1 MFRLAEQRR
10 HPMKYLKK
18 VAAIVAKDI
27 AAELRT
33 REMLSSMGVFA
44 ILVIIIF
51 NFALELTE
59 RQIVETATPGA
70 LWVTIVF
77 AGMLGLNR
85 SLSVELDKGCLDGLL
100 LAPVDRSAI
109 FLGKALGNAL
119 FMLAVEIVVLPL
131 FGVFFN
137 VPLMRPWVILIVVLG
152 TLGFAGVGT
161 LLSSMAVN
169 TRAREVMLP
178 ILLFPVAMPELVA
191 AVKATAGAMAGLPVS
206 EWQQWLNLLIVFD
219 VVLIAVSF
227 MVFEYI
233 VEE

>member
-1 MFRLAEQRR
+1 MN
-10 HPMKYLKK
+10 YLKK
-18 VAAIVAKDI
+18 VVAIIAKDV

-44 ILVIIIF
+44 ILVIIVF

-70 LWVTIVF
+70 LWVTIIF

-100 LAPVDRSAI
+100 LTPVDRNAI
-109 FLGKALGNAL
+109 FFGKALGNAL
-119 FMLAVEIVVLPL
+119 FMLIVEVIVLPL
-131 FGVFFN
+131 FVVFFN
-137 VPLMRPWVILIVVLG
+137 VPLVQPWVILIVVLG

-178 ILLFPVAMPELVA
+178 ILLFPVAMPELIA
-191 AVKATAGAMAGLPVS
+191 AVKATSGAMMGLPVS
-206 EWQQWLNLLIVFD
+206 EWQQWLSLLIVFD

-227 MVFEYI
+227 MVFEYV

>member
-1 MFRLAEQRR
+1 
-10 HPMKYLKK
+10 MKYFRH
-18 VAAIVAKDI
+18 VAAIVAKDL

-44 ILVIIIF
+44 ILVIVVF
-51 NFALELTE
+51 NFALELTD

-70 LWVTIVF
+70 VWVTIIF

-85 SLSVELDKGCLDGLL
+85 SLTIELDRGCMDGLL
-100 LAPVDRSAI
+100 LMPIDRSAI
-109 FLGKALGNAL
+109 FFGKAAGNAL

-131 FGVFFN
+131 FVVFFN
-137 VPLMRPWVILIVVLG
+137 VPLIQPWVVGIVVLG

-161 LLSSMAVN
+161 LLSALAVN

-178 ILLFPVAMPELVA
+178 VLLFPVAMPELIA
-191 AVKATAGAMAGLPVS
+191 AVKATSGAMLGLPLS
-206 EWQQWLNLLIVFD
+206 EWQHWLSLLIVFD
-219 VVLIAVSF
+219 LILIAVSF
-227 MVFEYI
+227 MVFEYV

>member
-1 MFRLAEQRR
+1 MN
-10 HPMKYLKK
+10 YLNK
-18 VAAIVAKDI
+18 VAAIIAKDV

-33 REMLSSMGVFA
+33 REMLSSMGVFS
-44 ILVIIIF
+44 ILVIIVF

-59 RQIVETATPGA
+59 RNIIETATPGA
-70 LWVTIVF
+70 LWVTIIF

-100 LAPVDRSAI
+100 LTPVDRSAI

-119 FMLAVEIVVLPL
+119 FMLAVEVVVLPL
-131 FGVFFN
+131 FVVFFN
-137 VPLMRPWVILIVVLG
+137 VPFVQPWVILVVVLG
-152 TLGFAGVGT
+152 TFGFAGVGT

-178 ILLFPVAMPELVA
+178 ILLFPVAMPELIA
-191 AVKATAGAMAGLPVS
+191 AVKATSGAMMGLPVS
-206 EWQQWLNLLIVFD
+206 EWRQWLNLLIVFD
-219 VVLIAVSF
+219 VILVTVSF
-227 MVFEYI
+227 MVFEYV

>member
-1 MFRLAEQRR
+1 MI
-10 HPMKYLKK
+10 YLRK
-18 VAAIVAKDI
+18 VAAIIAKDI

-33 REMLSSMGVFA
+33 REMLSSMGVFS
-44 ILVIIIF
+44 ILVIIVF

-59 RQIVETATPGA
+59 RQIIQTTIPGA
-70 LWVTIVF
+70 LWVTIIF

-100 LAPVDRSAI
+100 LTPVDRSAI
-109 FLGKALGNAL
+109 FFGKALGNAL
-119 FMLAVEIVVLPL
+119 FMLVVEVIVVPL
-131 FGVFFN
+131 FVVFFN
-137 VPLMRPWVILIVVLG
+137 VPLVQPWVVVIVVLG
-152 TLGFAGVGT
+152 TFGFAGVGT

-178 ILLFPVAMPELVA
+178 ILLFPVAMPEIVA
-191 AVKATAGAMAGLPVS
+191 AVKATAGAMAGLSVS

-219 VVLIAVSF
+219 VILVAVSV
-227 MVFEYI
+227 MVFEYV

>member
-1 MFRLAEQRR
+1 MS
-10 HPMKYLKK
+10 YLKK
-18 VAAIVAKDI
+18 VAAIIAKDI

-44 ILVIIIF
+44 ILVIVVF

-59 RQIVETATPGA
+59 RQIIETATPGA
-70 LWVTIVF
+70 LWVTIIF

-100 LAPVDRSAI
+100 LTPVDRSAI
-109 FLGKALGNAL
+109 FFGKALGNAL
-119 FMLAVEIVVLPL
+119 FMLIVEVIVLPR
-131 FGVFFN
+131 FVVFFN
-137 VPLMRPWVILIVVLG
+137 VPLVQPWVILIVVLG

-178 ILLFPVAMPELVA
+178 ILLFPVAMPELIA
-191 AVKATAGAMAGLPVS
+191 AVKATSGAMMGLPVS
-206 EWQQWLNLLIVFD
+206 EWQQWLSLLIVFD

-227 MVFEYI
+227 MVFEYV

>member
-1 MFRLAEQRR
+1 MT
-10 HPMKYLKK
+10 YLKQI
-18 VAAIVAKDI
+18 AAIVAKDI

-44 ILVIIIF
+44 ILVIVVF

-70 LWVTIVF
+70 LWVTIIF

-85 SLSVELDKGCLDGLL
+85 SLAIELDRGCLDGLL
-100 LAPVDRSAI
+100 LTPVDRSAI
-109 FLGKALGNAL
+109 FFGKALGNAL
-119 FMLAVEIVVLPL
+119 FMLIVEIVVLPL
-131 FGVFFN
+131 FVVFFN
-137 VPLMRPWVILIVVLG
+137 VPLVQPWVVVIVVLG

-161 LLSSMAVN
+161 LLSALAVN

-178 ILLFPVAMPELVA
+178 VLLFPVAMPELIA
-191 AVKATAGAMAGLPVS
+191 AVKATSGAMTGLPVS
-206 EWQQWLNLLIVFD
+206 EWQQWLSLLIVFD

-227 MVFEYI
+227 MVFEYV

>member
-1 MFRLAEQRR
+1 MN
-10 HPMKYLKK
+10 YLKK
-18 VAAIVAKDI
+18 VVAIIAKDI

-44 ILVIIIF
+44 ILVIIVF

-70 LWVTIVF
+70 LWVTIIF

-100 LAPVDRSAI
+100 LTPVDRSAI
-109 FLGKALGNAL
+109 FFGKALGNAL
-119 FMLAVEIVVLPL
+119 FMLIVEVIVLPL
-131 FGVFFN
+131 FVVFFN
-137 VPLMRPWVILIVVLG
+137 VPLVQPWVILIVVLG

-178 ILLFPVAMPELVA
+178 ILLFPVAMPELIA
-191 AVKATAGAMAGLPVS
+191 AVKATSGAMMGLPVS
-206 EWQQWLNLLIVFD
+206 EWQQWLSLLIVFD

-227 MVFEYI
+227 MVFEYV

>member
-1 MFRLAEQRR
+1 M
-10 HPMKYLKK
+10 MYLSQ
-18 VAAIVAKDI
+18 VAAIIAKDI

-33 REMLSSMGVFA
+33 REMLSSMGVFS
-44 ILVIIIF
+44 ILVIIVF
-51 NFALELTE
+51 NFALELTD
-59 RQIVETATPGA
+59 RQIVLTATPGA
-70 LWVTIVF
+70 LWVTIIF

-85 SLSVELDKGCLDGLL
+85 SLAVELDKGCLDGLL
-100 LAPVDRSAI
+100 LTPVDRSAI
-109 FLGKALGNAL
+109 FFGKALGNAL
-119 FMLAVEIVVLPL
+119 FMLVVEVVVLPL
-131 FGVFFN
+131 FVVFFD
-137 VPLMRPWVILIVVLG
+137 VPLIRPWVMVIVVLG

-206 EWQQWLNLLIVFD
+206 EWQQWLTLLIVFD
-219 VVLIAVSF
+219 VILVAVSF
-227 MVFEYI
+227 MVFEYV

>member
-1 MFRLAEQRR
+1 MN
-10 HPMKYLKK
+10 YLKQ
-18 VAAIVAKDI
+18 VAAIIAKDI

-44 ILVIIIF
+44 ILVIIVF

-59 RQIVETATPGA
+59 RQIIETATPGA
-70 LWVTIVF
+70 LWVTIIF

-100 LAPVDRSAI
+100 LTPVDRSAI
-109 FLGKALGNAL
+109 FFGKALGNAL
-119 FMLAVEIVVLPL
+119 FMLIVEAIVLPL
-131 FGVFFN
+131 FVVFFN
-137 VPLMRPWVILIVVLG
+137 VPLVQPWVILIVVLG

-178 ILLFPVAMPELVA
+178 ILLFPVAMPELIA
-191 AVKATAGAMAGLPVS
+191 AVKATAGAMMGLPVS
-206 EWQQWLNLLIVFD
+206 EWQQWLSLLIVFD

>member
-1 MFRLAEQRR
+1 MS
-10 HPMKYLKK
+10 YLKK
-18 VAAIVAKDI
+18 VAAIIAKDI
-27 AAELRT
+27 TAELRT

-44 ILVIIIF
+44 ILVIIVF
-51 NFALELTE
+51 NFAFELTE
-59 RQIVETATPGA
+59 RQIIETATPGA
-70 LWVTIVF
+70 LWVTIIF

-100 LAPVDRSAI
+100 LTPVDRSAI
-109 FLGKALGNAL
+109 FFGKALGNAL
-119 FMLAVEIVVLPL
+119 FMLIVEAIVLPL
-131 FGVFFN
+131 FVVFFN
-137 VPLMRPWVILIVVLG
+137 VPLVQPWVILIVVLG

-178 ILLFPVAMPELVA
+178 ILLFPVAMPELIA
-191 AVKATAGAMAGLPVS
+191 AVKATSGAMMGLPVR
-206 EWQQWLNLLIVFD
+206 EWQQWLSLLIVFD

>member
-1 MFRLAEQRR
+1 MAFIR
-10 HPMKYLKK
+10 K

-33 REMLSSMGVFA
+33 REMLSSMGVFS
-44 ILVIIIF
+44 ILVIIVL
-51 NFALELTE
+51 NFALELSD
-59 RQIVETATPGA
+59 RQIVLTVTPGA
-70 LWVTIVF
+70 VWVTIVF

-85 SLSVELDKGCLDGLL
+85 SLAVELDKGCLDGLL
-100 LAPVDRSAI
+100 LTPVDRSAI
-109 FLGKALGNAL
+109 FVGKALGNAL
-119 FMLAVEIVVLPL
+119 FMLVVEVVVLPL
-131 FGVFFN
+131 FVVFFDA
-137 VPLMRPWVILIVVLG
+137 PLIRPWVALIVVLG

-178 ILLFPVAMPELVA
+178 ILLFPVAVPELIA

-206 EWQQWLNLLIVFD
+206 EWQQWLSLLIVFD
-219 VVLIAVSF
+219 VVLVTMSF
-227 MVFEYI
+227 MVFEYV

>member
-1 MFRLAEQRR
+1 MN
-10 HPMKYLKK
+10 YLKQ
-18 VAAIVAKDI
+18 VAAIIAKDI

-44 ILVIIIF
+44 ILVIIVF

-59 RQIVETATPGA
+59 RQIIETATPGA
-70 LWVTIVF
+70 LWVTIIF

-100 LAPVDRSAI
+100 LTPVDRSAI
-109 FLGKALGNAL
+109 FFGKALGNAL
-119 FMLAVEIVVLPL
+119 FMLIVEAIVLPL
-131 FGVFFN
+131 FVVFFN
-137 VPLMRPWVILIVVLG
+137 VPLVQPWVILIVVLG

-178 ILLFPVAMPELVA
+178 ILLFPVAMPELIA
-191 AVKATAGAMAGLPVS
+191 AVKATSGAMMGLPVS
-206 EWQQWLNLLIVFD
+206 EWQQWLSLLIVFD
-219 VVLIAVSF
+219 VVLVAVSF
-227 MVFEYI
+227 MVFEYV

>member
-1 MFRLAEQRR
+1 MN
-10 HPMKYLKK
+10 YLKK
-18 VAAIVAKDI
+18 VVAIIAKDV

-44 ILVIIIF
+44 ILVIIVF

-70 LWVTIVF
+70 LWVTIIF

-100 LAPVDRSAI
+100 LTPVDRSAI
-109 FLGKALGNAL
+109 FFGKALGNAL
-119 FMLAVEIVVLPL
+119 FMLIVEVIVLPL
-131 FGVFFN
+131 FVVFFN
-137 VPLMRPWVILIVVLG
+137 VPVVQPWVILIVVLG

-178 ILLFPVAMPELVA
+178 ILLFPVAMPELIA
-191 AVKATAGAMAGLPVS
+191 AVKATAGAMMGLPVS
-206 EWQQWLNLLIVFD
+206 EWQQWLSLLIVFD

-227 MVFEYI
+227 MVFEYV

>member
-1 MFRLAEQRR
+1 MN
-10 HPMKYLKK
+10 YLKQ
-18 VAAIVAKDI
+18 VAAIIAKDI

-44 ILVIIIF
+44 ILVIIVF
-51 NFALELTE
+51 NFAFELTE
-59 RQIVETATPGA
+59 RQIIETATPGA
-70 LWVTIVF
+70 LWVTIIF

-100 LAPVDRSAI
+100 LTPVDRSAI
-109 FLGKALGNAL
+109 FFGKALGNAL
-119 FMLAVEIVVLPL
+119 FMLIVEAIVLPL
-131 FGVFFN
+131 FVVFFN
-137 VPLMRPWVILIVVLG
+137 VPLVQPWVILIVALG

-178 ILLFPVAMPELVA
+178 ILLFPVAMPELIA
-191 AVKATAGAMAGLPVS
+191 AVKATAGAMMGLPVS
-206 EWQQWLNLLIVFD
+206 EWQQWLSLLIVFD

-227 MVFEYI
+227 MVFEYV

>member
-1 MFRLAEQRR
+1 MS
-10 HPMKYLKK
+10 YLKK
-18 VAAIVAKDI
+18 VAAIIAKDI

-44 ILVIIIF
+44 ILVIIVF
-51 NFALELTE
+51 NFAFELTE
-59 RQIVETATPGA
+59 RQIIETATPGA
-70 LWVTIVF
+70 LWVTIIF

-100 LAPVDRSAI
+100 LTPVDRSAI
-109 FLGKALGNAL
+109 FFGKALGNAL
-119 FMLAVEIVVLPL
+119 FMLIVEAIVLPL
-131 FGVFFN
+131 FVVFFN
-137 VPLMRPWVILIVVLG
+137 VPLVQPWVILIVVLG

-178 ILLFPVAMPELVA
+178 ILLFPVAMPELIA
-191 AVKATAGAMAGLPVS
+191 AVKATSGAMMGLPVS
-206 EWQQWLNLLIVFD
+206 EWQQWLSLLIVFD

-227 MVFEYI
+227 MVFEYV

>member
-1 MFRLAEQRR
+1 MN
-10 HPMKYLKK
+10 YLKQ
-18 VAAIVAKDI
+18 VAAIIAKDV

-44 ILVIIIF
+44 ILVIIVF
-51 NFALELTE
+51 NFAFELTE
-59 RQIVETATPGA
+59 RQIIETATPGA
-70 LWVTIVF
+70 LWVTIIF

-100 LAPVDRSAI
+100 LTPVDRSAI
-109 FLGKALGNAL
+109 FFGKALGNAL
-119 FMLAVEIVVLPL
+119 FMLIVEAIVLPL
-131 FGVFFN
+131 FVVFFN
-137 VPLMRPWVILIVVLG
+137 VPLVQPWVILIVVLG

-178 ILLFPVAMPELVA
+178 ILLFPVAMPELIA
-191 AVKATAGAMAGLPVS
+191 AVKATAGAMMGLPVS
-206 EWQQWLNLLIVFD
+206 EWQQWLSLLIVFD
-219 VVLIAVSF
+219 VVLITVSF

>member
-1 MFRLAEQRR
+1 MT
-10 HPMKYLKK
+10 YLRKI
-18 VAAIVAKDI
+18 AAIIAKDI

-33 REMLSSMGVFA
+33 REMLSSMGVFS
-44 ILVIIIF
+44 ILVIIVF

-59 RQIVETATPGA
+59 RNIIETATPGA

-100 LAPVDRSAI
+100 LTPVDRSAI
-109 FLGKALGNAL
+109 FFGKALGNAL
-119 FMLAVEIVVLPL
+119 FMLIVEAIVLPL
-131 FGVFFN
+131 FVVFFN
-137 VPLMRPWVILIVVLG
+137 VPLVQPWVILIVVLG

-161 LLSSMAVN
+161 LLSAIAVN

-178 ILLFPVAMPELVA
+178 ILLFPVTLPAIIA
-191 AVKATAGAMAGLPVS
+191 AVKATAGILDGVPFAD
-206 EWQQWLNLLIVFD
+206 WQQWLNVVLAFD
-219 VVLIAVSF
+219 VILIAVSMMTF
-227 MVFEYI
+227 DFI

>member
-1 MFRLAEQRR
+1 MT
-10 HPMKYLKK
+10 YLNK
-18 VAAIVAKDI
+18 VAAIIAKDI

-44 ILVIIIF
+44 ILVIIVF

-59 RQIVETATPGA
+59 RQIIETATPGA
-70 LWVTIVF
+70 LWVTIIF

-85 SLSVELDKGCLDGLL
+85 SLAVELDKGCLDGLL
-100 LAPVDRSAI
+100 LTPVDRSAI
-109 FLGKALGNAL
+109 FFGKALGNAL
-119 FMLAVEIVVLPL
+119 FMFIVEIIVLPL
-131 FGVFFN
+131 LVVFFD
-137 VPLMRPWVILIVVLG
+137 VPLVRPWVVAIAVLG

-161 LLSSMAVN
+161 LLSAMAVN

-178 ILLFPVAMPELVA
+178 ILLFPVAMPELIA

-206 EWQQWLNLLIVFD
+206 DWQHWLSLLIVFD
-219 VVLIAVSF
+219 VVLVAVSF
-227 MVFEYI
+227 MVFEYV